1 MREEDINLIIDTY
14 KKREDVDKYAHVASI
29 DEIKENDYNLNIP
42 RYVDTFEEEP
52 LIDLGELTQE
62 ISQTDQEIAEIEQ
75 NLLSMMKELTSDD
88 PKTMDDLKTLISLFE
103 GEKGR

>member
-1 MREEDINLIIDTY
+1 MVLKKNKTNKDILLLMLQVKITTKKSRNKNFLREEDINLIIDTY

-52 LIDLGELTQE
+52 PIDL
-62 ISQTDQEIAEIEQ
+62 
-75 NLLSMMKELTSDD
+75 
-88 PKTMDDLKTLISLFE
+88 
-103 GEKGR
+103 